1 MRRLLP
7 HVAAVLLLVFT
18 VPTFAEPPPYTS
30 EQLSLTRYTAE
41 CQISPDGE
49 TVAFVSDITGALELW
64 TVDMASGW
72 PNQLTNLNEQ
82 VSDIRWSPDG
92 QWLVFASDY
101 GGNERRDLYR
111 VPANGGAVEKLTETK
126 LSESVPRFSPDGKRI
141 AFTADPD
148 QEFLFQLH
156 VLDLETRKTVQLT
169 HEPVNVLAPVW
180 SLDGRTIAIT
190 RSGDDQKGELLLV
203 NASTGAKV
211 VIEPPVQDG
220 ILWPQTFS
228 PDGQK
233 LLLTARN
240 QAGFYQL
247 AVLELAD
254 AAGNPPKAAGP
265 PTFFGPGDWDV
276 TEARWNSD
284 GIYFLRNEGGA
295 TSLGFLRSPQAQPET
310 LLPAAGDV
318 REFSLDRAGEKLALL
333 REDVSRPA
341 DVWIV
346 DRAPSALVDTRNGR
360 APSIPSQSLRQIT
373 FSLQGGVKAEALSRG
388 EMVAYESDHKSKIHA
403 LLVKPRVNRLD
414 MRPPAIVYV
423 HGGPNAQH
431 TMSFYPLISILTEA
445 GFAVI
450 APNYRGSTG
459 QGKAFEDA
467 NNHDWGGGDLRDL
480 TAAVQYFGARG
491 DIDPTRVGIIGGS
504 YGGYMTLMALAKAP
518 EVWSAGVELYGM
530 PDLVM
535 DYLLTK
541 SRFENWYET
550 EMGNPKADAALFR
563 ERSPLLYLDDI
574 KVPLLIFQGANDSNV
589 PKSESDLLV
598 AVLESLKKP
607 YEYVVYDDEGHGFT
621 KRKNLLDHY
630 RRTVE
635 FFTKHLKPKE

>member
-1 MRRLLP
+1 
-7 HVAAVLLLVFT
+7 
-18 VPTFAEPPPYTS
+18 
-30 EQLSLTRYTAE
+30 
-41 CQISPDGE
+41 
-49 TVAFVSDITGALELW
+49 
-64 TVDMASGW
+64 
-72 PNQLTNLNEQ
+72 LNEQ

-126 LSESVPRFSPDGKRI
+126 LSESAPRFSPDGKRI
-141 AFTADPD
+141 TFTADPD

-220 ILWPQTFS
+220 ILWPETFS

-240 QAGFYQL
+240 EAGFYQL

-254 AAGNPPKAAGP
+254 AA
-265 PTFFGPGDWDV
+265 
-276 TEARWNSD
+276 R
-284 GIYFLRNEGGA
+284 
-295 TSLGFLRSPQAQPET
+295 
-310 LLPAAGDV
+310 
-318 REFSLDRAGEKLALL
+318 
-333 REDVSRPA
+333 
-341 DVWIV
+341 
-346 DRAPSALVDTRNGR
+346 
-360 APSIPSQSLRQIT
+360 
-373 FSLQGGVKAEALSRG
+373 
-388 EMVAYESDHKSKIHA
+388 
-403 LLVKPRVNRLD
+403 
-414 MRPPAIVYV
+414 
-423 HGGPNAQH
+423 
-431 TMSFYPLISILTEA
+431 
-445 GFAVI
+445 
-450 APNYRGSTG
+450 
-459 QGKAFEDA
+459 
-467 NNHDWGGGDLRDL
+467 
-480 TAAVQYFGARG
+480 
-491 DIDPTRVGIIGGS
+491 
-504 YGGYMTLMALAKAP
+504 
-518 EVWSAGVELYGM
+518 
-530 PDLVM
+530 
-535 DYLLTK
+535 
-541 SRFENWYET
+541 RFENWYET

-574 KVPLLIFQGANDSNV
+574 KVPLLIFQGTNDSNV

-598 AVLESLKKP
+598 AVLEALKKP
-607 YEYVVYDDEGHGFT
+607 YEYVVYEDEGHGFT